1 MYNPRFPHTVVIKRV
16 RMDENGEPALNE
28 VGEPVY
34 ETLELTAVEMFD
46 DQPVRNEDG
55 SFRTYKVDSLPFGYR
70 TATQNVKQAGDVV
83 VADLKIATPM
93 FITPLNYG
101 DRLVLTD
108 FDRTY
113 MGRVVKKQ
121 TFNLGSNIWFD
132 EIKN

>member
-16 RMDENGEPALNE
+16 KMDEAGEPICNA
-28 VGEPVY
+28 VGELVY
-34 ETLELTAVEMFD
+34 ETLRVQAVEMFD
-46 DQPVRNEDG
+46 DEPVRNEDG
-55 SFRTYKVDSLPFGYR
+55 SFRTYMTDSLPFGYR

-83 VADLKIATPM
+83 VADFKIATPM
-93 FITPLNYG
+93 FLTPLNYG

-113 MGRVVKKQ
+113 VGSVVKKQ

-132 EIKN
+132 DIKG

>member
-1 MYNPRFPHTVVIKRV
+1 MYNPRFPHTVVIKRAV
-16 RMDENGEPALNE
+16 MDENGDPLVSE

-46 DQPVRNEDG
+46 DEPVRNEDG
-55 SFRTYKVDSLPFGYR
+55 SFRTYRVKSLPFGYR

-83 VADLKIATPM
+83 VADFKIATPM
-93 FITPLNYG
+93 FTTPLYYG
-101 DRLVLTD
+101 DILELTD

-113 MGRVVKKQ
+113 RGRVVKKQ

-132 EIKN
+132 DIKS